1 MKANSNSKLLS
12 IFCCALTALLV
23 SACSTVHEKQLATSS
38 TVMRLLGGA
47 VCSHDGTNWNML
59 KVGDLIDADSYVRTS
74 DHGELIISLGEQIKV
89 ARTSVLDGS
98 IYDPTIHPANLLALF
113 PDSIVKLKSV
123 RPRTQPDP
131 MNGDENIVALYAGTI
146 QGCVMKT
153 STCQIQITNGLV
165 KMEEGTYRMDAAG
178 NISQFYGRGN
188 IALPESNFTNKL
200 SAGQRFEAETLTTSN
215 FPIYPL
221 ANWPHDL
228 WLPHDPA
235 YVPWQN
241 DLEPWAQ
248 AGDRVRRSAPPL
260 PQRPF

>member
-1 MKANSNSKLLS
+1 MKANSISKLLS
-12 IFCCALTALLV
+12 IFYCALIALLI

-38 TVMRLLGGA
+38 TVMRLVGGA
-47 VCSHDGTNWNML
+47 ACSHDGTNWHTL
-59 KVGDLIDADSYVRTS
+59 KVGDLIDADSYVQTS
-74 DHGELIISLGEQIKV
+74 DYGDMIISLGEQIKV
-89 ARTSVLDGS
+89 ARISVYNGS
-98 IYDPTIHPANLLALF
+98 IYDPVIHPANLLALF
-113 PDSIVKLKSV
+113 PSSMVKLKNV
-123 RPRTQPDP
+123 RPRTQSDP

-146 QGCVMKT
+146 QGFVMKN

-188 IALPESNFTNKL
+188 IALPESNFTNEL
-200 SAGQRFEAETLTTSN
+200 SAGQRFEAETLTTTI

-228 WLPHDPA
+228 WLPHDPG

-241 DLEPWAQ
+241 DLETWPQ